1 MSSFALQQTCQIHT
15 SNANTP
21 SSAASNCYVS
31 IIYPRAHWSNGA
43 KPSFKSLC
51 KILGRTFFSGVFM
64 LKFQLSCDSFSLW
77 VCWLSISRF
86 HEWVYCLLSIRSV
99 NSSSK
104 GHLFINACFT
114 QRMFVECIM
123 TWASPGA
130 HSLRLKLKLD
140 RLREDGPLPPLHL
153 CYCINADR
161 DRQTTVSRDSFECY
175 RQANYF
181 WLLDHQVYYSTHL
194 SRVWFSIYIYISIFV
209 SSQLEI

>member
-21 SSAASNCYVS
+21 STALPTAMLVFTQAAIGP
-31 IIYPRAHWSNGA
+31 IIQNLVLRVCARFWVRH
-43 KPSFKSLC
+43 
-51 KILGRTFFSGVFM
+51 FFSGVFM

-99 NSSSK
+99 NSCSK

-114 QRMFVECIM
+114 QRIFVECIM
-123 TWASPGA
+123 TCASPGA

-161 DRQTTVSRDSFECY
+161 DRQTTVSRDSYECL
-175 RQANYF
+175 RQADYF
-181 WLLDHQVYYSTHL
+181 WLVDHQVYS
-194 SRVWFSIYIYISIFV
+194 
-209 SSQLEI
+209 

>member
-21 SSAASNCYVS
+21 SAASNCYAS
-31 IIYPRAHWSNGA
+31 IYSIGPVVR
-43 KPSFKSLC
+43 SLVLDIMHV
-51 KILGRTFFSGVFM
+51 KVQDFGLNIFSGVLM

-77 VCWLSISRF
+77 ADWLSISRF

-114 QRMFVECIM
+114 QRIFVECIM
-123 TWASPGA
+123 SCASPRA
-130 HSLRLKLKLD
+130 YSLRLKLKLD
-140 RLREDGPLPPLHL
+140 RLREDGPLPPLHR

-161 DRQTTVSRDSFECY
+161 DRQTTVC
-175 RQANYF
+175 
-181 WLLDHQVYYSTHL
+181 
-194 SRVWFSIYIYISIFV
+194 
-209 SSQLEI
+209 